1 MALNIV
7 AHRRSNTQRC
17 LYRMTTYSQCLVHII
32 NTFQN
37 GHILFWAH
45 SKNSTFQKGHIP
57 FWAHSKKVTFCL
69 EHIPNGTNFVLSA
82 FQKGHTPIWAHSKL
96 CTVYF
101 DQIPKRAH
109 SKKITFQI
117 KLIPFRPHS
126 IKSTVWFE
134 QKKHIPKRHFLFWAH
149 SKHVHSIYVT
159 FQKSHT
165 PKTTQFV
172 WAHSKKSLFPK
183 GHILFGAHSILSIF

>member
-101 DQIPKRAH
+101 D
-109 SKKITFQI
+109 
-117 KLIPFRPHS
+117 
-126 IKSTVWFE
+126 
-134 QKKHIPKRHFLFWAH
+134 HIF
-149 SKHVHSIYVT
+149 
-159 FQKSHT
+159 FQK
-165 PKTTQFV
+165 
-172 WAHSKKSLFPK
+172 
-183 GHILFGAHSILSIF
+183 ILSLLFCFSFTQLQLLIWEVKLLRKKRELLD